1 MLSFPLIHKHLVL
14 VNMDG
19 GCIYIVCA
27 CTWLAF
33 YNGITPTFANY
44 LILVFC
50 ATLGSMGAAPVPASL
65 FVLIMTSYQTTFGVT
80 GDVPGLPFIITIE

>member
-65 FVLIMTSYQTTFGVT
+65 FVLIMTSYQTTFGVA
-80 GDVPGLPFIITIE
+80 GDVPGLPFIIAIE